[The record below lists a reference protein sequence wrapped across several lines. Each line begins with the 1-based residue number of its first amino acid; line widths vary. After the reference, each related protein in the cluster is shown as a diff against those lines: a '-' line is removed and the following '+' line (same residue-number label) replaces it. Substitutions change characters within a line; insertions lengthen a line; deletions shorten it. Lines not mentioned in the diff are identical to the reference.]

1 MNRVILITT
10 KINKYH
16 CDWIQLTQKTQFI
29 SSPSVLLIPQC
40 SSSLHHISFHP
51 ILSMNPK
58 KSSVSQATLVPHHA
72 YLALRLS
79 PSHSILISREGFRSV
94 DVSSVPLLYQIIVPS
109 HSLIHL
115 VFVADRVFGSI
126 GSANTPLRLLLH
138 RQKPSFSKWT
148 QRSSSH
154 SYPFKNSRLLRRSLF
169 LLFAVEW
176 RTHTYLLS
184 GNVLLPVLSHTD
196 TPPCCPLRIVYPLH
210 FSVCL

>member
-1 MNRVILITT
+1 M
-10 KINKYH
+10 
-16 CDWIQLTQKTQFI
+16 
-29 SSPSVLLIPQC
+29 
-40 SSSLHHISFHP
+40 
-51 ILSMNPK
+51 
-58 KSSVSQATLVPHHA
+58 SSVSQATLVPHHA

-109 HSLIHL
+109 HSPHHPSLRCWPSSL
-115 VFVADRVFGSI
+115 DPSGLP
-126 GSANTPLRLLLH
+126 NTPLRLL
-138 RQKPSFSKWT
+138 RIGKTPSFSKWT
-148 QRSSSH
+148 QRSFSH

-184 GNVLLPVLSHTD
+184 GDVLLPILSHTD

-210 FSVCL
+210 FSMCL